1 MRALVV
7 KEFQELARDR
17 RTLAMLL
24 LLPLLLLVIFGYAA
38 NFSVSKVTVTVIG
51 AEAPALAQD
60 LSAYPVASQSLDINT
75 DAAATD
81 SEQLLRERRADV
93 VIQVV
98 ETPGAGASGAGA
110 PGAATPINERMH
122 VYADG
127 SRLFSAQAAQRA
139 FTTLV
144 AQDTQQH
151 LAQMEKSG
159 ASAAGSGAP
168 AGSSS
173 GASAAVGSAAQAAS
187 NPGSVVTVLFNPD
200 LKTSWVMVPGL
211 IGLILTFIGTVIT
224 SIGLVR
230 ERETG
235 TLEQLAVM
243 PLRSSSIILGKIIP
257 YFVLALFD
265 LVLITAVGVWLF
277 GVPFRGSLLLFAAA
291 AVIFLFVVLG
301 FGVLISTASQTTGQA
316 IQLAIMTV
324 LPQVLLSGLI
334 FPLDSMAAGV
344 RWIGYCLPLTWF
356 NQIAQGIMLRDAP
369 AGSLLWPFVI
379 LAAMAVVFFGIATL
393 RMRFSLTHGGS
404 RA

>member
-7 KEFQELARDR
+7 KEFQELVRDR

-38 NFSVSKVTVTVIG
+38 NFSVSKVSVTVIG
-51 AEAPALAQD
+51 RDAPTLADD
-60 LSAYPVASQSLDINT
+60 LSRYPVAGQNLDIST
-75 DAAATD
+75 AAGATD
-81 SEQLLRERRADV
+81 PEQLLRERRADV
-93 VIQVV
+93 VVQAV
-98 ETPGAGASGAGA
+98 EESTS
-110 PGAATPINERMH
+110 ATPSAAPISERMH

-127 SRLFSAQAAQRA
+127 SRLFAAQAAQRA

-151 LAQMEKSG
+151 LARIQ
-159 ASAAGSGAP
+159 ASAAA
-168 AGSSS
+168 
-173 GASAAVGSAAQAAS
+173 GASGGSATQGSAAAGGAAQAAS

-257 YFVLALFD
+257 YFLLALFD
-265 LVLITAVGVWLF
+265 MVLITAVGVWLF

-356 NQIAQGIMLRDAP
+356 NQIAQGVMLRDAP

-379 LAAMAVVFFGIATL
+379 LAAMAVVFVGIATL
-393 RMRFSLTHGGS
+393 RMRFSLTHGGA

>member
-7 KEFQELARDR
+7 KEFQELVRDR

-38 NFSVSKVTVTVIG
+38 NFSVSKVSVTVIG
-51 AEAPALAQD
+51 RDAPTLADD
-60 LSAYPVASQSLDINT
+60 LSRYPVAGQNLDIST
-75 DAAATD
+75 AAGATD
-81 SEQLLRERRADV
+81 PEQLLRERRADV
-93 VIQVV
+93 VVQAV
-98 ETPGAGASGAGA
+98 EESTS
-110 PGAATPINERMH
+110 ATPSSAPISERMH

-127 SRLFSAQAAQRA
+127 SRLFAAQAAQRA

-151 LAQMEKSG
+151 LAQIQ
-159 ASAAGSGAP
+159 AAAATGAP
-168 AGSSS
+168 ASSS
-173 GASAAVGSAAQAAS
+173 AQGSAAVGSAAQAAS

-257 YFVLALFD
+257 YFLLALFD
-265 LVLITAVGVWLF
+265 MVLITAVGVWLF

-393 RMRFSLTHGGS
+393 QMRFSLTHGGA

>member
-7 KEFQELARDR
+7 KEFQELVRDR

-38 NFSVSKVTVTVIG
+38 NFSVSKVSVTVIG
-51 AEAPALAQD
+51 RDAPTLADD
-60 LSAYPVASQSLDINT
+60 LSRYPVAGQNLDIST
-75 DAAATD
+75 AAGATD
-81 SEQLLRERRADV
+81 PEQLLRERRADV
-93 VIQVV
+93 VVQAV
-98 ETPGAGASGAGA
+98 EESTS
-110 PGAATPINERMH
+110 ATPSSAPISERMH

-127 SRLFSAQAAQRA
+127 SRLFAAQAAQRA

-151 LAQMEKSG
+151 LARIQ
-159 ASAAGSGAP
+159 ASAAA
-168 AGSSS
+168 
-173 GASAAVGSAAQAAS
+173 GASGGSATQGSAAAGGAAQAAS

-257 YFVLALFD
+257 YFLLALFD
-265 LVLITAVGVWLF
+265 MVLITAVGVWLF

-393 RMRFSLTHGGS
+393 QMRFSLTHGGA

>member
-7 KEFQELARDR
+7 KEFQELVRDR

-38 NFSVSKVTVTVIG
+38 NFSVSKVSVTVIG
-51 AEAPALAQD
+51 RDAPTLADD
-60 LSAYPVASQSLDINT
+60 LSRYPVAGQNLDIST
-75 DAAATD
+75 AAGATD
-81 SEQLLRERRADV
+81 PEQLLRERRADV
-93 VIQVV
+93 VVQAV
-98 ETPGAGASGAGA
+98 EESTS
-110 PGAATPINERMH
+110 ATPSSAPISERMH

-127 SRLFSAQAAQRA
+127 SRLFAAQAAQRA

-151 LAQMEKSG
+151 LARIQ
-159 ASAAGSGAP
+159 ASAAA
-168 AGSSS
+168 
-173 GASAAVGSAAQAAS
+173 GASGGSATQGSAAAGGAAQAAS
-187 NPGSVVTVLFNPD
+187 NPGSVVTVLFNPH

-235 TLEQLAVM
+235 TLEQLAVV

-257 YFVLALFD
+257 YFLLALFD
-265 LVLITAVGVWLF
+265 MVLITAVGVWLF

-393 RMRFSLTHGGS
+393 RMRFSLTHGGA

>member
-7 KEFQELARDR
+7 KEFQELVRDR

-38 NFSVSKVTVTVIG
+38 NFSVSKVSVTVIG
-51 AEAPALAQD
+51 RDAPTLADD
-60 LSAYPVASQSLDINT
+60 LSRYPVAGQNLDIST
-75 DAAATD
+75 AAGATD
-81 SEQLLRERRADV
+81 PEQLLRERRADV
-93 VIQVV
+93 VVQAV
-98 ETPGAGASGAGA
+98 EESTS
-110 PGAATPINERMH
+110 ATPSSAPISERMH

-127 SRLFSAQAAQRA
+127 SRLFAAQAAQRA

-151 LAQMEKSG
+151 LARIQ
-159 ASAAGSGAP
+159 ASAAA
-168 AGSSS
+168 
-173 GASAAVGSAAQAAS
+173 GASGGSATQGSAAAGGAAQAAS

-235 TLEQLAVM
+235 TLEQLAVV

-257 YFVLALFD
+257 YFLLALFD
-265 LVLITAVGVWLF
+265 MVLITAVGVWLF

-393 RMRFSLTHGGS
+393 QMRFSLTHGGA

>member
-7 KEFQELARDR
+7 KEFQELVRDR

-38 NFSVSKVTVTVIG
+38 NFSVSKVSVTVIG
-51 AEAPALAQD
+51 RDAPTLADD
-60 LSAYPVASQSLDINT
+60 LSRYPVAGQNLDIST
-75 DAAATD
+75 AAGATD
-81 SEQLLRERRADV
+81 PEQLLRERRADV
-93 VIQVV
+93 VVQAV
-98 ETPGAGASGAGA
+98 EESTS
-110 PGAATPINERMH
+110 ATPSSAPISERMH

-127 SRLFSAQAAQRA
+127 SRLFAAQAAQRA

-151 LAQMEKSG
+151 LARIQ
-159 ASAAGSGAP
+159 ASAAA
-168 AGSSS
+168 
-173 GASAAVGSAAQAAS
+173 GASGGSATQGSAAAGGAAQAAS

-235 TLEQLAVM
+235 TLEQLAVV

-257 YFVLALFD
+257 YFLLALFD
-265 LVLITAVGVWLF
+265 MVLITAVGVWLF

-393 RMRFSLTHGGS
+393 RMRFSLTHGGA

>member
-7 KEFQELARDR
+7 KEFQELVRDR

-38 NFSVSKVTVTVIG
+38 NFSVSKVSVTVIG
-51 AEAPALAQD
+51 RDAPTLADD
-60 LSAYPVASQSLDINT
+60 LSRYPVAGQNLDIST
-75 DAAATD
+75 AAGATD
-81 SEQLLRERRADV
+81 PEQLLRERRADV
-93 VIQVV
+93 VVQA
-98 ETPGAGASGAGA
+98 TDTAAA
-110 PGAATPINERMH
+110 PSTAAPATAAPISERMH

-127 SRLFSAQAAQRA
+127 SRLFAAQAAQRA

-151 LAQMEKSG
+151 LARIQ
-159 ASAAGSGAP
+159 ASAAA
-168 AGSSS
+168 
-173 GASAAVGSAAQAAS
+173 GASGGSATQGSAAAGGAAQAAS

-257 YFVLALFD
+257 YFLLALFD
-265 LVLITAVGVWLF
+265 MVLITAVGVWLF

-393 RMRFSLTHGGS
+393 QMRFSLTHGGA

>member
-7 KEFQELARDR
+7 KEFQELVRDR

-38 NFSVSKVTVTVIG
+38 NFSVSKVSVTVIG
-51 AEAPALAQD
+51 RDAPTLADD
-60 LSAYPVASQSLDINT
+60 LSRYPVAGQNLDIST
-75 DAAATD
+75 AAGATD
-81 SEQLLRERRADV
+81 PEQLLRERRADV
-93 VIQVV
+93 VVQAV
-98 ETPGAGASGAGA
+98 EESTS
-110 PGAATPINERMH
+110 ATPSSAPISERMH

-127 SRLFSAQAAQRA
+127 SRLFAAQAAQRA

-151 LAQMEKSG
+151 LAQIQ
-159 ASAAGSGAP
+159 AAAAAGAP
-168 AGSSS
+168 AGSSAQ
-173 GASAAVGSAAQAAS
+173 GSAAVGSAAQAAS

-235 TLEQLAVM
+235 TLEQLAVV

-257 YFVLALFD
+257 YFLLALFD
-265 LVLITAVGVWLF
+265 MVLITAVGVWLF

-393 RMRFSLTHGGS
+393 QMRFSLTHGGA

>member
-7 KEFQELARDR
+7 KEFQELVRDR

-38 NFSVSKVTVTVIG
+38 NFSVSKVSVTVIG
-51 AEAPALAQD
+51 PDAPTLADD
-60 LSAYPVASQSLDINT
+60 LSRYPVAGQNLDIST
-75 DAAATD
+75 AAGATD
-81 SEQLLRERRADV
+81 PEQLLRERRADV
-93 VIQVV
+93 VVQA
-98 ETPGAGASGAGA
+98 TDTAAA
-110 PGAATPINERMH
+110 PSPAAPATAAPISERMH

-151 LAQMEKSG
+151 LAQIQ
-159 ASAAGSGAP
+159 AAAATGAP
-168 AGSSS
+168 ASSS
-173 GASAAVGSAAQAAS
+173 AQGSAAVGSAAQAAS

-257 YFVLALFD
+257 YFLLALFD
-265 LVLITAVGVWLF
+265 MVLITAVGVWLF

-393 RMRFSLTHGGS
+393 QMRFSLTHGGA

>member
-1 MRALVV
+1 
-7 KEFQELARDR
+7 
-17 RTLAMLL
+17 
-24 LLPLLLLVIFGYAA
+24 
-38 NFSVSKVTVTVIG
+38 
-51 AEAPALAQD
+51 
-60 LSAYPVASQSLDINT
+60 
-75 DAAATD
+75 AAA
-81 SEQLLRERRADV
+81 A
-93 VIQVV
+93 
-98 ETPGAGASGAGA
+98 
-110 PGAATPINERMH
+110 
-122 VYADG
+122 
-127 SRLFSAQAAQRA
+127 
-139 FTTLV
+139 
-144 AQDTQQH
+144 
-151 LAQMEKSG
+151 
-159 ASAAGSGAP
+159 GAP
-168 AGSSS
+168 AGSSAQ
-173 GASAAVGSAAQAAS
+173 GSAAVGSAAQAAS

-230 ERETG
+230 QRETG

-257 YFVLALFD
+257 YFLLALFD

-356 NQIAQGIMLRDAP
+356 NQIAQGVMLRDAP

-393 RMRFSLTHGGS
+393 RMRFSLTHGGA

>member
-7 KEFQELARDR
+7 KEFQELVRDR

-38 NFSVSKVTVTVIG
+38 NFSVSKVSVTVIG
-51 AEAPALAQD
+51 RDAPTLAADLAQ
-60 LSAYPVASQSLDINT
+60 YPVAGQSLDIST
-75 DAAATD
+75 DADATD
-81 SEQLLRERRADV
+81 PEQLLRERRADV
-93 VIQVV
+93 VVQA
-98 ETPGAGASGAGA
+98 TDTAAA
-110 PGAATPINERMH
+110 PSTAAPATAAPISERMH

-151 LAQMEKSG
+151 LAQIQ
-159 ASAAGSGAP
+159 AAAAAGAP
-168 AGSSS
+168 AGSSAQ
-173 GASAAVGSAAQAAS
+173 GSAAVGSAAQAAS

-257 YFVLALFD
+257 YFLLALFD

-393 RMRFSLTHGGS
+393 RMRFSLTHGGA

>member
-7 KEFQELARDR
+7 KEFQELVRDR

-38 NFSVSKVTVTVIG
+38 NFSVSKVSVTVIG
-51 AEAPALAQD
+51 RDAPTLADD
-60 LSAYPVASQSLDINT
+60 LSRYPVAGQNLDIST
-75 DAAATD
+75 AAGATD
-81 SEQLLRERRADV
+81 PEQLLRERRADV
-93 VIQVV
+93 VVQA
-98 ETPGAGASGAGA
+98 TDTAAA
-110 PGAATPINERMH
+110 PSTAAPATAAPISERMH

-127 SRLFSAQAAQRA
+127 SRLFAAQAAQRA

-151 LAQMEKSG
+151 LARIQ
-159 ASAAGSGAP
+159 ASAAA
-168 AGSSS
+168 
-173 GASAAVGSAAQAAS
+173 GASGGSATQGSAAAGGAAQAAS

-230 ERETG
+230 QRETG

-257 YFVLALFD
+257 HFLLALFD

-393 RMRFSLTHGGS
+393 RMRFSLTHGGA